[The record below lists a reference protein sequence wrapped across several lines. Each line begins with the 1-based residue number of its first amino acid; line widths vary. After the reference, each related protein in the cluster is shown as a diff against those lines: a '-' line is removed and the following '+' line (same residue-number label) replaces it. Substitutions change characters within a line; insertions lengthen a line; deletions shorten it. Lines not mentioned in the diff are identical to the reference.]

1 MRGQS
6 STEYLANFAIVLVI
20 ILGTVYA
27 LNHLGIASITS
38 AIHERTQKVAAK
50 VETIGVD
57 NWKLQQDGTF
67 FVSLINNGDVPLNIT
82 YLQVETDLLPKDS
95 MNDNPTTTFCGTDGE
110 NVTFYEVSDE
120 LLYPN
125 ARLTVYAKFDAC
137 AYANMPC
144 EVDCD
149 QDLPLA
155 APYKLRT
162 DVRFFDPAGIEH
174 SVYKVVD
181 GRVEQTLIV

>member
-50 VETIGVD
+50 VETVGVE

-67 FVSLINNGDVPLNIT
+67 YVSLINNGDVPLNIT
-82 YLQVETDLLPKDS
+82 YLQVETDLVPKES
-95 MNDNPTTTFCGTDGE
+95 LSDNPTTIFCGTDGE
-110 NVTFYEVSDE
+110 NVTFYEITNTM
-120 LLYPN
+120 LYPN
-125 ARLTVYAKFDAC
+125 ARLTVKARFDAC
-137 AYANMPC
+137 KGMNMPC
-144 EVDCD
+144 EVACD
-149 QDLPLA
+149 EDLPLS

-162 DVRFFDPAGIEH
+162 DLHFLDVAGIAH
-174 SVYKVVD
+174 SVYKIVD
-181 GRVEQTLIV
+181 GRVEQTIAE